1 MLGRTRKLC
10 ISYIP
15 AWWPCALDFIS
26 VAHIM
31 KPKDFL
37 FGRLVFSSHSL
48 LSTLPSWLFSKS
60 VRSLT
65 VPEDTE
71 SIYLQKIK
79 GVKFAGDVNWWF
91 SCGQRHLSQHRF
103 WSCASNSK
111 DHPCWSCAILTLW
124 NRLILNIYNLSS
136 AQCLEHFCWY
146 NSPL

>member
-1 MLGRTRKLC
+1 
-10 ISYIP
+10 
-15 AWWPCALDFIS
+15 
-26 VAHIM
+26 M

-79 GVKFAGDVNWWF
+79 GVKFAGDVN
-91 SCGQRHLSQHRF
+91 
-103 WSCASNSK
+103 
-111 DHPCWSCAILTLW
+111 
-124 NRLILNIYNLSS
+124 
-136 AQCLEHFCWY
+136 
-146 NSPL
+146 